1 MATQS
6 DLARAWMQKAD
17 SDRLNA
23 ERTVQSA
30 GPYDTACFHCQQ
42 AVEKYLKAVLAFAG
56 QPIPRTHDL
65 EEVYNQCLAV
75 APALS
80 LDGTELSLLTPY
92 AVQLRY
98 DADFW
103 PDQGTARQALDV
115 ANRVR
120 AAVLTVL
127 PRSAWPPGDGGS

>member
-6 DLARAWMQKAD
+6 DLARAWMQKGD

-42 AVEKYLKAVLAFAG
+42 AVEKYLKAILASAS
-56 QPIPRTHDL
+56 QPIPRTHNL
-65 EEVYNQCLAV
+65 EEFYNECLAV
-75 APALS
+75 TPDLS
-80 LDGTELSLLTPY
+80 LDRTNLSNLTPY

-98 DADFW
+98 VIF
-103 PDQGTARQALDV
+103 G
-115 ANRVR
+115 
-120 AAVLTVL
+120 
-127 PRSAWPPGDGGS
+127 

>member
-1 MATQS
+1 MATQA
-6 DLARAWMQKAD
+6 DLARGYMLKGD

-42 AVEKYLKAVLAFAG
+42 AVEKYLKAILAFAG

-65 EEVYNQCLAV
+65 EDIYDLCLQV
-75 APALS
+75 APAL
-80 LDGTELSLLTPY
+80 DVDRTELSSLTPY

-103 PDQGTARQALDV
+103 PDQATGQQALEV
-115 ANRVR
+115 ANHAR
-120 AAVLTVL
+120 AAIQAFL
-127 PRSAWPPGDGGS
+127 PPSNQP

>member
-6 DLARAWMQKAD
+6 DLARGWMQKGD

-42 AVEKYLKAVLAFAG
+42 AVEKYL
-56 QPIPRTHDL
+56 
-65 EEVYNQCLAV
+65 
-75 APALS
+75 
-80 LDGTELSLLTPY
+80 TPY

-103 PDQGTARQALDV
+103 PDQTTARQALDV

-127 PRSAWPPGDGGS
+127 PPSAWPSAH

>member
-1 MATQS
+1 MATQA
-6 DLARAWMQKAD
+6 DLARAWMQKGD

-42 AVEKYLKAVLAFAG
+42 AVEKYLKAILASAS
-56 QPIPRTHDL
+56 QPIPRTHNL
-65 EEVYNQCLAV
+65 EEVYNECLAV
-75 APALS
+75 TQDLS
-80 LDGTELSLLTPY
+80 LDRTDLSNLTPY

-103 PDQGTARQALDV
+103 PDQVTAQQALDV
-115 ANRVR
+115 ANCVR

-127 PRSAWPPGDGGS
+127 PPSAWP